1 MAQFDSGF
9 MRAEQMIDLERYPIE
24 DLTSGEGAEF
34 ARLSRR
40 QFEETGLCML
50 PGFVR
55 SQALDTLADEANGV
69 AGQAYFCRSTHNPYL
84 QLDDA
89 SLPDGHAKRRQ
100 EHTYVGSVAYDLVPE
115 DGVLRRLYD
124 WDPLKNFIA
133 AVMGKTELHRF
144 ADPFGA
150 CSINVFCDGGQHG
163 WHFDESEFTVTLM
176 LQPPEEGGAFEY
188 VPRIRG
194 LPDEYQIVDK
204 VLDGARDGV
213 NQLPFTP
220 GTLLI
225 FGGQQT
231 LHRVTEVKG
240 ERLRLVPVLCF
251 SETPG
256 VTNSEEVRKLF
267 WGRSGPE
274 VRP

>member
-1 MAQFDSGF
+1 MTQLDGGF
-9 MRAEQMIDLERYPIE
+9 MRADRMIDLARYPIE
-24 DLTSGEGAEF
+24 DLTSDEGAEF
-34 ARLSRR
+34 ARSSRR

-55 SQALDTLADEANGV
+55 PEALESLAEEANGV
-69 AGQAYFCRSTHNPYL
+69 ADKAYYCRSTHNPYL
-84 QLDDA
+84 QLDDQA
-89 SLPDGHAKRRQ
+89 LPEGHAKRRQ

-124 WDPLKNFIA
+124 WDPLKDFIA
-133 AVMGKTELHRF
+133 AVMGKPVLHRF

-150 CSINVFCDGGQHG
+150 CSINVFRDGGQHG

-194 LPDEYQIVDK
+194 RADEYQIVDR

-231 LHRVTEVKG
+231 LHRVTEVSG
-240 ERLRLVPVLCF
+240 ERPRLVPVLCY

>member
-1 MAQFDSGF
+1 MTQLDGGF
-9 MRAEQMIDLERYPIE
+9 MRADRMIDLARYPIE
-24 DLTSGEGAEF
+24 DLTSDEGAEF
-34 ARLSRR
+34 ARNSKR

-55 SQALDTLADEANGV
+55 PDALERLAEEANGI
-69 AGQAYFCRSTHNPYL
+69 ADKAYYCRSTHNPYL
-84 QLDDA
+84 QLDDRT
-89 SLPDGHAKRRQ
+89 LPEGHAKRRQ

-124 WDPLKNFIA
+124 WDPLKDFIA
-133 AVMGKTELHRF
+133 AVMGKPVLHRF

-150 CSINVFCDGGQHG
+150 CSINVFRDGGQHG

-188 VPRIRG
+188 VPQIRG
-194 LPDEYQIVDK
+194 RADEYQIVDR

-213 NQLPFTP
+213 SQLPFTP

-231 LHRVTEVKG
+231 LHRVTEVSG
-240 ERLRLVPVLCF
+240 ERPRLVPVLCY